1 MAVAFAAVALL
12 QSAPALA
19 GKIAYVDFERAVSQS
34 HEAQAAQK
42 RLQQVY
48 ASKLAE
54 LQRQQEQLQKAVE
67 DYEQKKLILTDDA
80 RGQAE
85 QQLYLQQQTLQQN
98 MMTYQQEMDAQVAE
112 ELQKLDAKLRNVS
125 GAIAK
130 ERGYD
135 LVVDKAIVV
144 YAGADVVDM
153 TDAVIQ
159 AYNSGK

>member
-1 MAVAFAAVALL
+1 MLSHVRKILVLAAVAFAAVALL

-67 DYEQKKLILTDDA
+67 DYEQKKLT
-80 RGQAE
+80 E
-85 QQLYLQQQTLQQN
+85 
-98 MMTYQQEMDAQVAE
+98 EVVP
-112 ELQKLDAKLRNVS
+112 ELQKSIKKGIDWAN
-125 GAIAK
+125 A
-130 ERGYD
+130 
-135 LVVDKAIVV
+135 
-144 YAGADVVDM
+144 
-153 TDAVIQ
+153 Q
-159 AYNSGK
+159 